1 MLDEEERNSSRSR
14 SRRSGR
20 ARQRQIRF
28 RQERQRSPGREDWEL
43 GLRASFSPSVKEAL
57 RRVRPYA
64 GQGGRGR
71 RQGVRS
77 KESLSWFVGRLQGAD
92 AQRPAP
98 SVPADTQKSAATA
111 SRRQAARARR
121 RRAARAQAKVPR
133 CRFDSARIFLREL
146 LHRRPESGP
155 SHRYPTAGMRTNP
168 HSLKTNISRALPH
181 IAAFVKTR
189 AFRAG
194 VVPQKGCWLLSGRRQ
209 KAEGRR
215 AEGRGR
221 RIVSSGGGGRGAQA
235 RGQKWCDAP
244 SAPLACDAY
253 LPTSFEAPET

>member
-1 MLDEEERNSSRSR
+1 MIEPEEAAATSAELWASGVEHLSPFAAGPPPPGLGPSSGQS
-14 SRRSGR
+14 
-20 ARQRQIRF
+20 RQRAMLLAFSRCPHELEEAILSSPPA
-28 RQERQRSPGREDWEL
+28 QEAKARNVD
-43 GLRASFSPSVKEAL
+43 
-57 RRVRPYA
+57 VRPAWA
-64 GQGGRGR
+64 G
-71 RQGVRS
+71 
-77 KESLSWFVGRLQGAD
+77 GAK
-92 AQRPAP
+92 
-98 SVPADTQKSAATA
+98 VLL
-111 SRRQAARARR
+111 RARR

-181 IAAFVKTR
+181 IAASVKTR